1 MTFCANYQPP
11 FWRQTLLAAAAL
23 ALLAGGCNS
32 SANSTSAGEKSTTAA
47 GGGIDVN
54 CVGNHIESPPEA
66 FHYSFKSSVGGSVDK
81 EAEITPQSM
90 NVTIQDKSGAHKYH
104 GVRSDEAS
112 WNNAVLSLSGS
123 GFTVMSARV
132 DSIKNKSAVV
142 RAGTEPMNGYQTT
155 KYSIDTTHANSSELR
170 AYEAFFGS
178 GSYDKGTI
186 WVTADGC
193 PVKLIL
199 DEATRQADGHVDQLH
214 YELDMIKR

>member
-1 MTFCANYQPP
+1 
-11 FWRQTLLAAAAL
+11 
-23 ALLAGGCNS
+23 
-32 SANSTSAGEKSTTAA
+32 
-47 GGGIDVN
+47 
-54 CVGNHIESPPEA
+54 
-66 FHYSFKSSVGGSVDK
+66 VDK

-123 GFTVMSARV
+123 GLTVMSARV

-142 RAGTEPMNGYQTT
+142 RAGAEPMNGYQTT
-155 KYSIDTTHANSSELR
+155 KYSIDTTHANSLELR

-199 DEATRQADGHVDQLH
+199 DEATRQADGRVDQLH